1 MFSRQSG
8 VQYAAFPGG
17 WLFPGQVSATGTASI
32 LEGLAFVRL
41 RVLSLFTVERT
52 VSIRSH

>member
-1 MFSRQSG
+1 MFSRQPG

-41 RVLSLFTVERT
+41 RILSLFTVERT